1 VLIGIAFVLSGAAG
15 LGYQIAWTR
24 LFAPGLG
31 HEIPSLLAVVGAF
44 FGGFA
49 LGAWLLDRPINR
61 SAHPQRWYAA
71 LEALIGLWAIASAG
85 LIPLLNAR
93 VASWTGPEPTPLHQW
108 GIAFIIPALALL
120 PATAAMGATLAAMER
135 TAHRLRPSR
144 RSLAG
149 VYAANTFGAVVGTLA
164 STFILL
170 PAMGFRMSLLTLA
183 VANFAAAAIVLACL
197 RRAPAPA
204 TADPT
209 ATLGPAPLTM
219 RRYIPLLVFT
229 GLLGIG
235 YEVLAVRIMA
245 QALESTIYTYA
256 SSLSV
261 YLMGTALGAAL
272 YHRFGRRFG
281 FRAALTAMLIGLS
294 CAVSIGAFAMEA
306 SIDIYELLRRSFGAD
321 QAGSIAA
328 EMILASIVL
337 GPATI
342 LMGATF
348 SHLAEAA
355 PLVFRRAGAAGTAL
369 AWNTAGGALAAAIFV
384 VVLLPAIGS
393 TRAIM
398 VLALGYAALV
408 VVAHARPVAALRLAV
423 LPAIVAALVLT
434 VDLRLV
440 RALPGGRVLDVREGV
455 LGTSAIIADAEG
467 RRTLKIDN
475 KFSQGGATSVFIQRR
490 QAHIPLLL
498 HPAPRTS
505 LFLGLG
511 SGSTIDAAGVH
522 PGLRATGVELVP
534 EVLELLP
541 AFDDINPVL
550 ADPGQQSIR
559 LRVADARRFVRASD
573 EQFDVIVADLFH
585 PARDGAGSLY
595 TREHFQAIRNRLAPG
610 ALFCQ
615 WLPLHQLD
623 EATARSV
630 IRTFLDVYP
639 DATAWIASFN
649 VQTPA
654 LGLIGTTD
662 RPPRW
667 PPSYFAMRVTDRA
680 LLDDLMRQAIRGDV
694 TLFGTFIAGP
704 AGLSAFAADAP
715 LNTDDRPFVTFRA
728 PRFAYAG
735 QTPPW
740 RTLSALLKS
749 ARPDPA
755 EILEQASSAAAR
767 IDVDLLGRFL
777 NARDRFLAGSIAMA
791 EGRTD
796 EALAAWI
803 DSARISQDFATGA
816 ESALDDAR
824 RRMTADP
831 ARARATLAELVR
843 ILPRRQDIRDLLNTL
858 DATATPPNAAPDRPS
873 P

>member
-1 VLIGIAFVLSGAAG
+1 MGVAFVLSGAAG

-31 HEIPSLLAVVGAF
+31 HEIPSLLAVIGAF

-61 SAHPQRWYAA
+61 STHPQRWYAA
-71 LEALIGLWAIASAG
+71 LEVLIGLWAIASAVV
-85 LIPLLNAR
+85 IPLLNAR
-93 VASWTGPEPTPLHQW
+93 VATWTGSEPTPLRQW
-108 GIAFIIPALALL
+108 SIAFIVPALTLL

-164 STFILL
+164 STFLLL
-170 PAMGFRMSLLTLA
+170 PALGFRLTLFGLA
-183 VANFAAAAIVLACL
+183 LANFAAAVIVLLCL
-197 RRAPAPA
+197 RRTTAPAVAEQPA
-204 TADPT
+204 SW
-209 ATLGPAPLTM
+209 GPAPLTR
-219 RRYIPLLVFT
+219 RRYIPLLIFT

-261 YLMGTALGAAL
+261 YLLGTALGAAI
-272 YHRFGRRFG
+272 YHRVGRRFG
-281 FRAALTAMLIGLS
+281 FRPVLTALLIGLS

-306 SIDIYELLRRSFGAD
+306 AIDIYELLRQSFGAD

-328 EMILASIVL
+328 EMILAAIVL
-337 GPATI
+337 GPATL

-369 AWNTAGGALAAAIFV
+369 AWNTAGGALAAAVFV
-384 VVLLPAIGS
+384 VVLLPATGS
-393 TRAIM
+393 TRALM
-398 VLALGYAALV
+398 MLALGYAALV
-408 VVAHARPVAALRLAV
+408 VVGQSRPGAALRLAV

-475 KFSQGGATSVFIQRR
+475 KFSQGGATSIFIQRR

-498 HPAPRTS
+498 HPAPKTS

-541 AFDDINPVL
+541 AFDNINPTL
-550 ADPGQQSIR
+550 ADPDQQSIR

-595 TREHFQAIRNRLAPG
+595 TREHFRAIRNRLAPG
-610 ALFCQ
+610 GLFCQ

-649 VQTPA
+649 VETPA
-654 LGLIGTTD
+654 LGLLGSNG
-662 RPPRW
+662 RPMRW
-667 PPSYFAMRVTDRA
+667 PPTHFARRVTDQT
-680 LLDDLMRQAIRGDV
+680 LLEDLMRQAIRGDV
-694 TLFGTFIAGP
+694 TLFGTFISGP
-704 AGLSAFAADAP
+704 QGLSAFAGDAP
-715 LNTDDRPFVTFRA
+715 MNTDDRPFVTFRA

-735 QTPPW
+735 HTPPW
-740 RTLSALLKS
+740 RTLEALMS
-749 ARPDPA
+749 TARADPF
-755 EILEQASSAAAR
+755 EILEQSSSAAAR

-777 NARDRFLAGSIAMA
+777 RARDRFLEGSIAMA
-791 EGRTD
+791 EGRVD
-796 EALAAWI
+796 DALAAWI

-824 RRMTADP
+824 RRMSTDP
-831 ARARATLAELVR
+831 VRARTTLTELAR
-843 ILPRRQDIRDLLNTL
+843 ILPRRQDIRDLLNAV
-858 DATATPPNAAPDRPS
+858 DATAAQPDAVPGRTS